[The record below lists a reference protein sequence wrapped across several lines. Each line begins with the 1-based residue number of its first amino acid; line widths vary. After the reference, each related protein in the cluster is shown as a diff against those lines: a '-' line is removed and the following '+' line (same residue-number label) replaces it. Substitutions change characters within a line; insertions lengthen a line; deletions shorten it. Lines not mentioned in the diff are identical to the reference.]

1 VENKRYYS
9 INKNYALRTEI
20 KKALSNLR
28 IVRYTMLMN
37 KLEYKKIDNVIKMLE
52 EIYEEIK

>member
-1 VENKRYYS
+1 V
-9 INKNYALRTEI
+9 KNNYTLRTEI
-20 KKALSNLR
+20 KKALANLR

-37 KLEYKKIDNVIKMLE
+37 NLNHEKIDSILKMLE